1 MNGDLDYVIMQVVCD
16 GLFLHKL
23 PSDFGFFQEK
33 ASILRE
39 SVKQVQPLCTF
50 CYYIIWNCTLRQTMP
65 YIILI
70 DSS

>member
-33 ASILRE
+33 ASIFKE
-39 SVKQVQPLCTF
+39 SVKT
-50 CYYIIWNCTLRQTMP
+50 
-65 YIILI
+65 
-70 DSS
+70 SSAIMYVLQLHYLELHIKTNYAIHNFN